1 MNRCSLAAYAD
12 MAPNRS
18 ITGDQAI
25 ELAEMGD
32 PSRLRIILAC
42 LHEPTCGS
50 GPAARMQLS
59 PCLVGHLF
67 AVRVARL
74 LRAEGQGKQVF
85 CSPAAEY

>member
-1 MNRCSLAAYAD
+1 

-25 ELAEMGD
+25 ELAEMFRLIGD

-50 GPAARMQLS
+50 GPAARTQLS
-59 PCLVGHLF
+59 PCLIGHLF